1 MRLTGNP
8 GSLHVSN
15 LGRFIYVTVMLLSLL
30 VGLLAE
36 GEGAVSVA
44 LPVLVTLVL
53 LQGYL

>member
-1 MRLTGNP
+1 
-8 GSLHVSN
+8 VSN